1 MACICTHD
9 SLYIT
14 IIKIHLNSVLYRKL
28 CMLYVMESLM
38 NFLGINLTLPF
49 LYVLILDSDIFR
61 GDSF

>member
-14 IIKIHLNSVLYRKL
+14 VEIHLNSVLYKKL

-38 NFLGINLTLPF
+38 EFLGVNLTLPL